1 MATDSF
7 TIKLMRDSS
16 VFADYET
23 QSTSVG
29 QLRSELSLGANAT
42 VNVNTVVSNDNTT
55 LSSDDY
61 VAVVSSN
68 KTGGKKK
75 KQ

>member
-1 MATDSF
+1 MATSSF
-7 TIKLMRDSS
+7 TIKLMKDSS

-29 QLRSELSLGANAT
+29 QLRSELSLGSSAT
-42 VNVNTVVSNDNTT
+42 VNVNTVVSNDTT
-55 LSSDDY
+55 TVSANDY